1 MTINLYVLKVKR
13 LHSVY
18 LSSKLKLC
26 YQTSMNWQKKLRNDQ
41 SQRESSNVCA
51 KRGAYKALQFKN
63 KFLLEVL

>member
-1 MTINLYVLKVKR
+1 
-13 LHSVY
+13 
-18 LSSKLKLC
+18 
-26 YQTSMNWQKKLRNDQ
+26 MNWQKKLRNDQ